1 MHCISNSWT
10 AAEWGSIISAITAV
24 LAVLVGPWLQARIA
38 KRQAAD
44 NIAAKRQNWIDEL
57 RSDSS
62 EFLQILSTR
71 ASDLGLMR
79 DAQAEQ
85 KQFDPWN
92 ELRAGLIRGAELIFR
107 IKLRFNADEQLH
119 NDFYRGLGMLDE
131 ASRDESVPTT
141 VESEQEKLTKFMS
154 LRDDAIGHLQTI
166 LKGEWERIKRG
177 D

>member
-92 ELRAGLIRGAELIFR
+92 ELRAGLIRGAELIF
-107 IKLRFNADEQLH
+107 
-119 NDFYRGLGMLDE
+119 
-131 ASRDESVPTT
+131 ESN
-141 VESEQEKLTKFMS
+141 S
-154 LRDDAIGHLQTI
+154 D
-166 LKGEWERIKRG
+166 
-177 D
+177 